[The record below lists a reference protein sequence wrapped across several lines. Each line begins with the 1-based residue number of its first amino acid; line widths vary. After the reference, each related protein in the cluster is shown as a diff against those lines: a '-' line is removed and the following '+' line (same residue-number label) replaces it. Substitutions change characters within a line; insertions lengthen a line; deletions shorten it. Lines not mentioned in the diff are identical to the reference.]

1 MKKIALMIVA
11 VLLVGCGEK
20 TLEGTFVSDTNG
32 WTYTFNKD
40 GTFVQENTSDKKPI
54 EYKIDGDNILVQGTN
69 AGQMKILPSGDISS
83 AMGKLVRKK

>member
-40 GTFVQENTSDKKPI
+40 GTFVQENTSEKKPI